1 MKRIEEFKTDLQRL
15 FEEISLKDLLENDTL
30 LAFIEDIEELVE
42 VGSLSKIINWG
53 ENLWNTYYF

>member
-1 MKRIEEFKTDLQRL
+1 
-15 FEEISLKDLLENDTL
+15 

-53 ENLWNTYYF
+53 ENIWNTYYF

>member
-53 ENLWNTYYF
+53 ENL